1 MVKGTWAN
9 RKISGVQDSIRCRMR
24 EAKDRKG
31 RVRDQK
37 YVESKFLTKNM
48 DVLVGQIPLGSHEQW
63 KENKEDQGHAQVV
76 NAQSI
81 VSLRN
86 PYIWIITSTMDGLLK
101 KSENGVSPS
110 VNKIAEAVKR
120 EVTGELENNS
130 YHEIFARYLIKPA
143 QINWILKEDTDF
155 SIERRVSL
163 SLRNLLDTNA
173 LIVLAEDVEG
183 SQEKLQYMIDPNSDR
198 AIVKLE
204 TPPTKSNSTIIAENV
219 LKKIKKD
226 QSSYDNLKEYLKYE
240 MQIYEQAQELHKKQV
255 AWVRKNKVSL

>member
-1 MVKGTWAN
+1 M
-9 RKISGVQDSIRCRMR
+9 
-24 EAKDRKG
+24 
-31 RVRDQK
+31 
-37 YVESKFLTKNM
+37 
-48 DVLVGQIPLGSHEQW
+48 
-63 KENKEDQGHAQVV
+63 
-76 NAQSI
+76 
-81 VSLRN
+81 
-86 PYIWIITSTMDGLLK
+86 
-101 KSENGVSPS
+101 
-110 VNKIAEAVKR
+110 
-120 EVTGELENNS
+120 
-130 YHEIFARYLIKPA
+130 
-143 QINWILKEDTDF
+143 
-155 SIERRVSL
+155 SL